1 MQGIIFLI
9 VAFVVLNGI
18 TKLLKQAG
26 DQKPGPTVSPEQP
39 PAGREQQLPLRSE
52 MPQQPQQ
59 QQWQGQQPPQPV
71 PRQQVPLRSRV
82 PQQPQPVPQQQVP
95 PRTVV
100 VQQQRQ
106 APAAAAPY
114 SRSRTAVE
122 QRVWQALPPEVRGY
136 LERVAAQQQ
145 GVQQPMRTAPLPT
158 PAASPR
164 AVATAATA
172 ARPPAVRQQVRRPE
186 GARERPR
193 EVLPGMPFED
203 MNDVRR
209 AIVVSEIL
217 RRPRVFRMYPQR

>member
-1 MQGIIFLI
+1 MEGIIFLLI
-9 VAFVVLNGI
+9 AFAVLSGI
-18 TKLLKQAG
+18 SKLIKQAG
-26 DQKPGPTVSPEQP
+26 DQKPGPTVRPEQP
-39 PAGREQQLPLRSE
+39 PDGREQQLPLRSE

-59 QQWQGQQPPQPV
+59 QQWQRQQPPQPV
-71 PRQQVPLRSRV
+71 PVPRQQVPSRSRV
-82 PQQPQPVPQQQVP
+82 PQPPQPVPQQQVP
-95 PRTVV
+95 PRRTVV

-106 APAAAAPY
+106 APAAAAPD

-158 PAASPR
+158 PAARPR
-164 AVATAATA
+164 PAATA
-172 ARPPAVRQQVRRPE
+172 ARPPAVRQQVRP
-186 GARERPR
+186 RERPR
-193 EVLPGMPFED
+193 EKPRQVLSGIPFED